1 MKFVG
6 NFYKSSLNIV
16 MAEEAKL
23 EWFEEWTGIEEE
35 SQKRAFNQRFHRRMV
50 EKVDEEHA
58 GQRGLLSYFAK
69 LPRCKMY
76 LYNDEVGE
84 GGD

>member
-23 EWFEEWTGIEEE
+23 EWFEEWIRIEEE
-35 SQKRAFNQRFHRRMV
+35 SQKRAFNQCFHRKMV
-50 EKVDEEHA
+50 EKVDEEHE
-58 GQRGLLSYFAK
+58 GQRGLLNYFAK
-69 LPRCKMY
+69 LPRCKI
-76 LYNDEVGE
+76 V
-84 GGD
+84 